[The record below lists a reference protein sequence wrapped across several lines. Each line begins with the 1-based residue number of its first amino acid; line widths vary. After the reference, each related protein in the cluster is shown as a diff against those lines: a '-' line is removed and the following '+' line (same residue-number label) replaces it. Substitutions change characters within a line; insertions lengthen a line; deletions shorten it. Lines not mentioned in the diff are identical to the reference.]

1 MHVCISL
8 QAAEAASVAVANLLT
23 ARNLARVASNGGQSV
38 IDNAYR
44 DATGASSFGR
54 GDYGD
59 SQKDEGGDGSYAD
72 YQRRPQR
79 SGERLSGDD
88 ANAGGFASANAAAT
102 AAAEAKARAD
112 TTPGRMWTF
121 DGRAA
126 TMKLQAVA
134 AQAPP
139 LRLTRGLPLEAI
151 AGATAMKASKRS
163 SSGSGGSGNGGGSTR
178 ASSVRPLQPM
188 AESAKA
194 GGKGKSNGVG
204 GSGGSGNKG
213 SPSSVN
219 KVQGA
224 ARPRAPKK
232 MGPSSDADR
241 KPGGVPSRNKNRR

>member
-23 ARNLARVASNGGQSV
+23 ARNLARVTSNCGQSV
-38 IDNAYR
+38 LDNAYR
-44 DATGASSFGR
+44 DATGASSYGR
-54 GDYGD
+54 
-59 SQKDEGGDGSYAD
+59 GDGSYAD
-72 YQRRPQR
+72 YQRRPRR

-232 MGPSSDADR
+232 MGPSSDANR